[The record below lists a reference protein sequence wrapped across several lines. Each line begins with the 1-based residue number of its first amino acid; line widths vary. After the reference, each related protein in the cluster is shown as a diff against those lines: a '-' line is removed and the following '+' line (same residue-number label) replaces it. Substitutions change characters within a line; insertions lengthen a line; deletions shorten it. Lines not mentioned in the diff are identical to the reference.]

1 MSTITIEQLKEQKQE
16 IESNVK
22 DLEVKVSETLICYEI
37 LHPPVENKKLEVQRL
52 EILDSKIQSLLTLDS
67 KIQSQL
73 TEVTTGE
80 GGQILKTDP
89 VLTEEIKRLRN
100 YRNYLSRKIQL
111 VYPDTLEEFKQAIW
125 WFLNP
130 SKSEGLSL
138 IQAVKSN
145 PPYNDQEIQ
154 NLFEKAGTM
163 LANISSKRIVGFQPP
178 PEPIQQ
184 YPETMIA
191 IAEIK
196 DYAPDQPLQMG
207 QSYCLQAGIESKV
220 PENSE
225 EKASSSD
232 GEKQGVQLQIVVWAE
247 DMEIKP
253 DWVQFYELYEDRETS
268 FIEFE
273 LEPNQLGQKNIRVQ
287 FYYQRH
293 WLGEVKFET
302 QVIEAKRLV
311 IA

>member
-1 MSTITIEQLKEQKQE
+1 MPITIEQVKEHTRE
-16 IESNVK
+16 IESEVNDLYIGVSGTLSSNNLYPPAEDK
-22 DLEVKVSETLICYEI
+22 VLEVKRLKTLDC
-37 LHPPVENKKLEVQRL
+37 
-52 EILDSKIQSLLTLDS
+52 KIQSLLN
-67 KIQSQL
+67 
-73 TEVTTGE
+73 EVTTGE
-80 GGQILKTDP
+80 GGQILKNDDTLMKE
-89 VLTEEIKRLRN
+89 VKGLRN
-100 YRNYLSRKIQL
+100 HREYLSRKIQL
-111 VYPDTLEEFKQAIW
+111 FYPETLEELKQAIW
-125 WFLNP
+125 WFLADP
-130 SKSEGLSL
+130 DDGERLFT
-138 IQAVKSN
+138 IQDVKVK

-154 NLFEKAGTM
+154 NLFKKAETM
-163 LANISSKRIVGFQPP
+163 LANISNRSKSLEQS
-178 PEPIQQ
+178 
-184 YPETMIA
+184 PETMIA

-207 QSYCLQAGIESKV
+207 QSYYLQAGIKGKV

-253 DWVQFYELYEDRETS
+253 DWVQFYEFYEDRETS

-273 LEPNQLGQKNIRVQ
+273 LEPNQLGQIGQKNIRVQ